1 MLNRNKEH
9 FSFVSHGLD
18 PKTFSV
24 IRFRGTEHLSEC
36 YEYEILL
43 ASRNPEISFDDVL
56 QNPATLTVYG
66 QHGTDMPVNGV
77 PVYIEQDRKLGGLTL
92 YKVTLR
98 PKLFWLTL
106 TRSDQV
112 FINKSLKDIISDVLV
127 DGGLS
132 SSEFEFRLQGS
143 YPEIDYVCQ
152 FRETHLYFIS
162 RWMER
167 AGMYYFFEQT
177 DSGEKLVIT
186 DSKMSHKPFR
196 QQSQI
201 TYAEPSGLGDTHREE
216 SVQSLVCRQHVIPGK
231 VRVKDY
237 NYEKPDLDVEGEAD
251 TRQNARGETYVY
263 GGGYASPEE
272 AKASAQILADAY
284 LCREQLFH
292 AETTVPGIEPG
303 TLFSIKG
310 HSRNEFNG
318 EYLAIGVS
326 HEGSQEAFMTSGVS
340 ESFGKREKEPYYRN
354 SITAISSDIQY
365 RSERKHKP
373 TYYYGT
379 LSGAKIDGAGDGTY
393 AELDDQGRYKVIMPF
408 DLSGRKDGK
417 ASKYLRMMQ
426 PYAGTNHGMHL
437 PLHKGTEVLVSFI
450 EGNPDDPVIAGALPN
465 PDTPSPVTS
474 ENETMG
480 CIVTASGNTIHLE
493 DKEDSERILIDCPKQ
508 DSLISIGATADSLEE
523 EEEETEKEGITIN
536 TKKDLDISVGDEY
549 TLDAK
554 EDSWAHFHKEYV
566 MTVEGNYEQHT
577 HGSYFELTKRVTN
590 EMHLGEK
597 TETTIGTF
605 TKTHVANL
613 NEIVLGLLNIE
624 IDIALKLLFEA
635 GGKWSFGPEIKEL
648 RASRAK
654 LILSEEE
661 IQGIR
666 DLMVADDLGLLGNTN
681 VLNVTQQF
689 LAVQQN
695 QMVVNQVFVAGDQN
709 NVVGARQAVFADN
722 NVIGAAENRIVA
734 VVDVI

>member
-77 PVYIEQDRKLGGLTL
+77 TVYIEQDRKLGRLTL
-92 YKVTLR
+92 YKVILR

-106 TRSDQV
+106 TQSNQV

-167 AGMYYFFEQT
+167 VGMYYFFEQT

-216 SVQSLVCRQHVIPGK
+216 NIQSLVCRQHVIPGK

-237 NYEKPDLDVEGEAD
+237 NYERPDLDVDGEVN

-272 AKASAQILADAY
+272 ATASAQILADAY

-303 TLFSIKG
+303 TFFSIRG
-310 HSRNEFNG
+310 HSRNVFNSK
-318 EYLAIGVS
+318 YLAIGVS
-326 HEGSQEAFMTSGVS
+326 HEGSQEAFMTSGIS
-340 ESFGKREKEPYYRN
+340 ELFGKREKEPYYRN

-365 RSERKHKP
+365 RSERKHKL

-379 LSGAKIDGAGDGTY
+379 LSGAKIDGAGDSTY

-437 PLHKGTEVLVSFI
+437 PLHKGTEVLISFI
-450 EGNPDDPVIAGALPN
+450 EGNPDSPVIAGALPN

-493 DKEDSERILIDCPKQ
+493 DKEDSERILIDCPRQ

-523 EEEETEKEGITIN
+523 EEEETEKEGITVK
-536 TKKDLDISVGDEY
+536 TEKDLDISVGEEY

-554 EDSWAHFHKEYV
+554 EDSESHFHKEYV
-566 MTVEGNYEQHT
+566 LTVEGDYEQHT
-577 HGSYFELTKRVTN
+577 HGEHFEMTKQLTN

-605 TKTHVANL
+605 TKTHVANV
-613 NEIVLGLLNIE
+613 NEVILGLLNIE
-624 IDIALKLLFEA
+624 IDIALKLLYEA
-635 GGKWSFGPEIKEL
+635 GGKWSFGPEFTEM

-654 LILSEEE
+654 FILSEEE
-661 IQGIR
+661 IEGMR
-666 DLMVADDLGLLGNTN
+666 NLMRADEAGLLGDVN

-709 NVVGARQAVFADN
+709 NVAGARQAVFAEN
-722 NVIGAAENRIVA
+722 NVVGAGENRIVA
-734 VVDVI
+734 MFDVI

>member
-18 PKTFSV
+18 PDTFSV

-77 PVYIEQDRKLGGLTL
+77 TVYIEQDRKLGGLTL

-106 TRSDQV
+106 THSNQV
-112 FINKSLKDIISDVLV
+112 FINKSLKDIINDVLV

-251 TRQNARGETYVY
+251 TRQNARGETYLY

-272 AKASAQILADAY
+272 ATASAQILADAY

-303 TLFSIKG
+303 TLFSVRG
-310 HSRNEFNG
+310 HSRNEFNSK
-318 EYLAIGVS
+318 YLAIGVT

-365 RSERKHKP
+365 RSERKHEP

-379 LSGAKIDGAGDGTY
+379 LSGAKIDGAGDSTY

-426 PYAGTNHGMHL
+426 PYAGTNYGMHL

-450 EGNPDDPVIAGALPN
+450 EGNPDSPVIAGALPD

-493 DKEDSERILIDCPKQ
+493 DKEDSERILIDCPRQ

-523 EEEETEKEGITIN
+523 EEEETEKEGVTIK
-536 TKKDLDISVGDEY
+536 TEKDLDMSVGGEY
-549 TLDAK
+549 TLDAE
-554 EDSWAHFHKEYV
+554 EDSESHFHEEYV
-566 MTVEGNYEQHT
+566 LTVEGDYEQHT
-577 HGSYFELTKRVTN
+577 HGEHFELTKQIAN

-597 TETTIGTF
+597 SETTIGTM
-605 TKTHVANL
+605 TKAHLANV
-613 NEIVLGLLNIE
+613 NEVVLGLLNIE
-624 IDIALKLLFEA
+624 IDIALKLLFEG
-635 GGKWSFGPEIKEL
+635 GGKWSFGPEFKEL
-648 RASRAK
+648 RASRAE

-661 IQGIR
+661 IEGIR
-666 DLMVADDLGLLGNTN
+666 ELMVADELGLLGETNITN
-681 VLNVTQQF
+681 VNR
-689 LAVQQN
+689 N
-695 QMVVNQVFVAGDQN
+695 VVNLDLTNATLNFVQVVAAQN
-709 NVVGARQAVFADN
+709 DMMGERAGIIAEN
-722 NVIGAAENRIVA
+722 NAIGAEENRIVA
-734 VVDVI
+734 LINQM